1 MNIFRLVAS
10 LLILTLICSS
20 ALAISKGDLMTYY
33 RTTPVS
39 PEYPENNPVPAD
51 DVKTDTPTYQPTSPI
66 SVLPF
71 QKWLNP
77 FPKPAIPSSGFVK
90 PTMSPGS
97 QAMNKSAS
105 TGYVPERLPS
115 YSEEDKKY
123 IFGNFSDEDD
133 GGPMCG
139 PPINYIKVETER
151 PGEILTDS
159 RTGEPYPVITDI
171 RGNSFLAVEGCSG

>member
-1 MNIFRLVAS
+1 MKIFRLVAS

-20 ALAISKGDLMTYY
+20 ALAISKGDLMSHY

-39 PEYPENNPVPAD
+39 PVNAGNSPDIPKDE
-51 DVKTDTPTYQPTSPI
+51 KTDSPTSPPISPI

-77 FPKPAIPSSGFVK
+77 FQKPAFPSSGIVK
-90 PTMSPGS
+90 PSISPGS
-97 QAMNKSAS
+97 SGINKSTS

-151 PGEILTDS
+151 PGEILTDT
-159 RTGEPYPVITDI
+159 RTGEPYPIITDI

>member
-39 PEYPENNPVPAD
+39 PEYPENNPDLPD
-51 DVKTDTPTYQPTSPI
+51 DIKTDTPTFQPTSPI

-77 FPKPAIPSSGFVK
+77 FPKPAIPSSSFVK

-97 QAMNKSAS
+97 QAINKSAS
-105 TGYVPERLPS
+105 TGYVPEAPP
-115 YSEEDKKY
+115 
-123 IFGNFSDEDD
+123 D
-133 GGPMCG
+133 GVSKMSNAVPMCG

-159 RTGEPYPVITDI
+159 RTGEPYPFITDI
-171 RGNSFLAVEGCSG
+171 RGNSYLAMVGCSG

>member
-1 MNIFRLVAS
+1 MNIFRPVAS

-39 PEYPENNPVPAD
+39 PFVPEDNQGPAKD
-51 DVKTDTPTYQPTSPI
+51 NATDTPTYQPTSPI

-77 FPKPAIPSSGFVK
+77 FQKPTIPSSSFVK
-90 PTMSPGS
+90 PTIKPGS
-97 QAMNKSAS
+97 SGINKSAS
-105 TGYVPERLPS
+105 TGYVPEKLPS
-115 YSEEDKKY
+115 YSEEDEKY
-123 IFGNFSDEDD
+123 LNGNFSDEDEFT
-133 GGPMCG
+133 PMCG
-139 PPINYIKVETER
+139 APMHYIKVETER

>member
-1 MNIFRLVAS
+1 MKIFRLVVS

-20 ALAISKGDLMTYY
+20 ALAISKGDLMSYY

-39 PEYPENNPVPAD
+39 PANPGNSPDLAED
-51 DVKTDTPTYQPTSPI
+51 EKTDIPTYQPTSPT

-77 FPKPAIPSSGFVK
+77 FPKPTSPSSGIVK
-90 PTMSPGS
+90 PTMTPGS
-97 QAMNKSAS
+97 QGLNKSAS
-105 TGYVPERLPS
+105 TGYVPEPPPEGVS
-115 YSEEDKKY
+115 KMSNEV
-123 IFGNFSDEDD
+123 
-133 GGPMCG
+133 PMCG

-151 PGEILTDS
+151 IGEVLTDS